1 MSDEATIEI
10 EQTLSSQFKSLDK
23 ASKRLAAVLCERDDV
38 SEIVQLALEGHET
51 DLFGREH
58 SQITAIIRNAVRPGF
73 TVRQPLV
80 QVIVDT
86 IRKCVAESTQNS
98 TASDSDLKLKGTH
111 TMHSR
116 ERPDVAALLD
126 LPSFRD
132 AVQAVEE
139 HQKIYSDQ
147 AKRLPEKKILDE
159 RGAFS
164 LEIPRHKL

>member
-1 MSDEATIEI
+1 
-10 EQTLSSQFKSLDK
+10 
-23 ASKRLAAVLCERDDV
+23 
-38 SEIVQLALEGHET
+38 
-51 DLFGREH
+51 
-58 SQITAIIRNAVRPGF
+58 
-73 TVRQPLV
+73 
-80 QVIVDT
+80 
-86 IRKCVAESTQNS
+86 
-98 TASDSDLKLKGTH
+98 
-111 TMHSR
+111 
-116 ERPDVAALLD
+116 LLD